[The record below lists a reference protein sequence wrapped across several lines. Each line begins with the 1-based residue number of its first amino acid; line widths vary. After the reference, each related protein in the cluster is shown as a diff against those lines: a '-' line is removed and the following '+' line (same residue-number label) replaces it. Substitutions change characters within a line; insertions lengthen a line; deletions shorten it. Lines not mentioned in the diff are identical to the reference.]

1 MKININIPLFKQDI
15 EENEYVN
22 VVPFPIAGDFKNT
35 LYCNYQNID
44 EIVDYGEAEHIFCKN
59 VLNFIPHV
67 DLAST
72 LSHWCKK
79 LKHQG
84 KITLHFEDINEI
96 CRLISIGSLSEENG
110 VKVLYGEQ
118 NDGWNFKKSG
128 ITVPLVKNILVKNDM
143 IIEDIKLDSF
153 FCYIEARRK

>member
-1 MKININIPLFKQDI
+1 M
-15 EENEYVN
+15 
-22 VVPFPIAGDFKNT
+22 
-35 LYCNYQNID
+35 
-44 EIVDYGEAEHIFCKN
+44 
-59 VLNFIPHV
+59 
-67 DLAST
+67 
-72 LSHWCKK
+72 
-79 LKHQG
+79 
-84 KITLHFEDINEI
+84 HFEDINEI